1 MPGMS
6 HSNTMSKTIFD
17 AMPDGREIHQFVLVN
32 GNGVRVSIIEL
43 GAIITSIITPDRDGR
58 PADIVL
64 GHESCN
70 AYLERSPY
78 FGAVVGRYANRI
90 ANARFKLDG
99 ATYTLATK
107 NGPNHLHGGTIGFDK
122 RLWHGEWLELDG
134 VNSVRFSRNS
144 PDGEENYPGDLNV
157 GITYSLDESNRLTL
171 DYQATTSARTI
182 INLSQHSYFN
192 LGGHDGESIVEHE
205 LRIGA
210 EFFTPVDKTMIP
222 TGEILS
228 VSGSP
233 FDFRTAKPIGRDIEQ
248 SHTQLEFG
256 LGYDHNFVLT
266 APYDDDGL
274 RAAAELFDP
283 KSGRQLRLFTDQP
296 GLQFYT
302 GNKLDG
308 SITGKSKVRYHYR
321 GGLCLETQ
329 HFPNSPNVAHFPS
342 TVLQPGNPFR
352 SRTVFEFNSR

>member
-266 APYDDDGL
+266 APYDDGL

>member
-1 MPGMS
+1 
-6 HSNTMSKTIFD
+6 
-17 AMPDGREIHQFVLVN
+17 
-32 GNGVRVSIIEL
+32 
-43 GAIITSIITPDRDGR
+43 
-58 PADIVL
+58 
-64 GHESCN
+64 
-70 AYLERSPY
+70 
-78 FGAVVGRYANRI
+78 
-90 ANARFKLDG
+90 
-99 ATYTLATK
+99 
-107 NGPNHLHGGTIGFDK
+107 
-122 RLWHGEWLELDG
+122 
-134 VNSVRFSRNS
+134 
-144 PDGEENYPGDLNV
+144 
-157 GITYSLDESNRLTL
+157 
-171 DYQATTSARTI
+171 
-182 INLSQHSYFN
+182 
-192 LGGHDGESIVEHE
+192 
-205 LRIGA
+205 
-210 EFFTPVDKTMIP
+210 MIP

-248 SHTQLEFG
+248 SHTQLEVG

-266 APYDDDGL
+266 APYDDGL

-308 SITGKSKVRYHYR
+308 SITGKSNVSYHYR
-321 GGLCLETQ
+321 SGLCLETQ

>member
-1 MPGMS
+1 M
-6 HSNTMSKTIFD
+6 TKTIFD

-32 GNGVRVSIIEL
+32 ANGVRVSIIEL

-144 PDGEENYPGDLNV
+144 PDGEENYPGNLNV
-157 GITYSLDESNRLTL
+157 SITYSLDESNRLTL

-192 LGGHDGESIVEHE
+192 LGGHDGESIVQQE

-266 APYDDDGL
+266 APYDDNGL
-274 RAAAELFDP
+274 RPAAELFDP

-308 SITGKSKVRYHYR
+308 SITGKSNVRYHYR
-321 GGLCLETQ
+321 SGLCLETQ

>member
-1 MPGMS
+1 
-6 HSNTMSKTIFD
+6 
-17 AMPDGREIHQFVLVN
+17 
-32 GNGVRVSIIEL
+32 
-43 GAIITSIITPDRDGR
+43 
-58 PADIVL
+58 
-64 GHESCN
+64 
-70 AYLERSPY
+70 
-78 FGAVVGRYANRI
+78 
-90 ANARFKLDG
+90 
-99 ATYTLATK
+99 
-107 NGPNHLHGGTIGFDK
+107 
-122 RLWHGEWLELDG
+122 
-134 VNSVRFSRNS
+134 
-144 PDGEENYPGDLNV
+144 
-157 GITYSLDESNRLTL
+157 NRLTL

-266 APYDDDGL
+266 APYDDGL

>member
-1 MPGMS
+1 MS

-283 KSGRQLRLFTDQP
+283 ISGRQLRLFTDQP